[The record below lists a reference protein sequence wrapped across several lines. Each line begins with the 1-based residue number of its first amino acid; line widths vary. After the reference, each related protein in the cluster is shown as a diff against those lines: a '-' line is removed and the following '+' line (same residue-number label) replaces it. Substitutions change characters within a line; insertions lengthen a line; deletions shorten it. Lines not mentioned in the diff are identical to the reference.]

1 MLPGVAWIKPVTN
14 DSFLSHEYQESRPA
28 PCIILLC
35 YVYSWLDAEIAQLI
49 DASLW
54 LSQSRKLEGNSA
66 GLLALCSLQS
76 GDSQLS
82 EVVYVGEYPA
92 PSAGV
97 GRRHCRTDCQL
108 LADTRTGHWHSVIS
122 VTPLQPQIS
131 TENNNPFHDENIH
144 SK

>member
-1 MLPGVAWIKPVTN
+1 MLPGSSRLQTTVFHMMNIKR
-14 DSFLSHEYQESRPA
+14 SRPA

-122 VTPLQPQIS
+122 VTALQPQIS
-131 TENNNPFHDENIH
+131 KENNNNNPFHDENIH